1 MFYSPDLVKS
11 VQIRIYFW
19 SVFSCIPTEYR
30 KIRIRNNS
38 VFGHF
43 SRSDGVGRRM
53 NLMRFKGACSS
64 RVWENNLTKTCTF
77 TSGSSATYT
86 RFKGSLLTSEIKAS
100 LLKFFSFFFFFVV
113 TYLIAQED
121 ICDGDIIKVC
131 DDVINWLQ
139 VILLGLVATCLRSW
153 FSEIV
158 IYGLLMEVSLSR
170 SQKER
175 TLQRIFYN
183 LSIHTSS
190 SLFSRMG

>member
-1 MFYSPDLVKS
+1 MKCSMFYSPDLVKS

-43 SRSDGVGRRM
+43 SRNDGVGRRM

-100 LLKFFSFFFFFVV
+100 LLKFFSFFFFLWSLIWSHKRTSATV
-113 TYLIAQED
+113 T
-121 ICDGDIIKVC
+121 
-131 DDVINWLQ
+131 
-139 VILLGLVATCLRSW
+139 
-153 FSEIV
+153 
-158 IYGLLMEVSLSR
+158 LSR
-170 SQKER
+170 FVM
-175 TLQRIFYN
+175 TW
-183 LSIHTSS
+183 SIDFKSFC
-190 SLFSRMG
+190 LV

>member
-100 LLKFFSFFFFFVV
+100 LLKFFSFFFFCGHLFDR
-113 TYLIAQED
+113 TR
-121 ICDGDIIKVC
+121 GH
-131 DDVINWLQ
+131 
-139 VILLGLVATCLRSW
+139 LGRWHYQGLWWRDQLTSSHSAW
-153 FSEIV
+153 FS
-158 IYGLLMEVSLSR
+158 G
-170 SQKER
+170 
-175 TLQRIFYN
+175 N
-183 LSIHTSS
+183 LP
-190 SLFSRMG
+190 